1 MSKSEFNAMRYLK
14 SYIVKSAK
22 QLSPEV
28 ALKCNDVLVYRDIP
42 MLRAKFKDYDQ
53 PVSNKEVNGF
63 VMTSDVSHSPFDIL
77 GLTPNTAQQTL
88 LESDFTTGGSYLFNM
103 SCGGGKTL
111 AGIELIHRLGVKTLI
126 VSARCAVNDQWV
138 ATLKRVYPKLNINT
152 RISISKYGVPK
163 NTDIFI
169 ITPQYLSKFI
179 INNGSVESR
188 AVLSDFKFDFIIYDE
203 VHALLADK
211 FASVLVLPM
220 VLKSLKV
227 IKRLPYM
234 LGLTASLPAPI
245 TEEYALL
252 KNLFGNPVIV
262 QSQITRIPVRFMDF
276 RDTIPARVR
285 KRYDENY
292 EPLSAK
298 EVIDKSLA
306 YMLDHHI
313 KPSVEYKLIIMTHL
327 IDDTVYAAVQSSLA
341 FQSPV
346 VIVRANSESDYYFT
360 PDEIPDDY
368 RDVDEMSPE
377 DRTPFTLDDAKDLEF
392 MHTCDYPDVLGQVAI
407 IVGTDARLKEG
418 FNCHNL
424 CYGICTQFLYSDTT
438 RVQILGRI
446 RRSST
451 DAKLNAHE
459 RLFIVNSGVVPSNI
473 RQPRR
478 VGPPQLM
485 YDFNREEKLFKAENY
500 IRISMET
507 SKPIS
512 SEIVEASNI
521 TQRIRRKYTKHATKI
536 NNLGA
541 DVVM

>member
-14 SYIVKSAK
+14 SYIIKSAK

-28 ALKCNDVLVYRDIP
+28 AFKCNDVLVYHNVP

-53 PVSNKEVNGF
+53 PMSKKEVNGF
-63 VMTSDVSHSPFDIL
+63 VMTTNVSRSSFDVL
-77 GLTPNTAQQTL
+77 GLTPNTAQRTL

-111 AGIELIHRLGVKTLI
+111 AGIEWIHRLGMKTLI
-126 VSARCAVNDQWV
+126 ISARCAVNDQWL
-138 ATLKRVYPKLNINT
+138 ATLKQVYPNLNIHT
-152 RISISKYGVPK
+152 RLTASKSGVPK

-179 INNGSVESR
+179 ISNGSGESR

-203 VHALLADK
+203 VHTLLADK
-211 FASVLVLPM
+211 FASVLILPM

-234 LGLTASLPAPI
+234 LGLTASLPAPT
-245 TEEYALL
+245 TEEYILL

-276 RDTIPARVR
+276 RDTIPAKVR
-285 KRYDENY
+285 KRYDVNY

-298 EVIDKSLA
+298 EAIDKSLT

-341 FQSPV
+341 FQSSV
-346 VIVRANSESDYYFT
+346 VIVRANNEPDYYFT

-377 DRTPFTLDDAKDLEF
+377 DRTPFTLEEAKDLEF
-392 MHTCDYPDVLGQVAI
+392 MHTCQYPDVLENVAI

-459 RLFIVNSGVVPSNI
+459 RLFIVNSGAVPSDI
-473 RQPRR
+473 RRPRR
-478 VGPPQLM
+478 IGPPQIL
-485 YDFNREEKLFKAENY
+485 YDFGREEKLFNAENY

-507 SKPIS
+507 GKPIR
-512 SEIVEASNI
+512 SETIEASDI
-521 TQRIRRKYTKHATKI
+521 PPHTRRRHTRRAI
-536 NNLGA
+536 EVSDIGA